1 MITKFENA
9 MKKLATL
16 GQDPKQLIDCSA
28 VFPIPV
34 AKFKP
39 PTLPAGKTL
48 GDIEVSVSPAL
59 FRSRKIILTFRSVS
73 KLLSRVSPPILVSL
87 VSRKTPVFR
96 SE

>member
-28 VFPIPV
+28 VIPIPV

-39 PTLPAGKTL
+39 PTLPAGK
-48 GDIEVSVSPAL
+48 
-59 FRSRKIILTFRSVS
+59 IISQCQQTPFPSLTADPGKS
-73 KLLSRVSPPILVSL
+73 SL
-87 VSRKTPVFR
+87 P
-96 SE
+96 

>member
-28 VFPIPV
+28 VIPIPV

-48 GDIEVSVSPAL
+48 GDIEVSCQQTPFPS
-59 FRSRKIILTFRSVS
+59 LTADPGPETSV
-73 KLLSRVSPPILVSL
+73 L
-87 VSRKTPVFR
+87 PVPQ
-96 SE
+96 S